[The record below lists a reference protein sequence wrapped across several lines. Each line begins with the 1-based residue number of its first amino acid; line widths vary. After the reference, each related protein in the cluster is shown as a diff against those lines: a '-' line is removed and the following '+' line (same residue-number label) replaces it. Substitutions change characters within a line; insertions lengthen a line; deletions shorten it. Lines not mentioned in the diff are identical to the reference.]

1 MSNHQIGIPSDA
13 PRPEGIEREKTLGSA
28 IELCA
33 KLAGFSLDKELQ
45 QQLYTQYT
53 ERKK

>member
-1 MSNHQIGIPSDA
+1 VFVNSGNFHECKYKN
-13 PRPEGIEREKTLGSA
+13 EGLWPMIERKA
-28 IELCA
+28 IVLDIEDD
-33 KLAGFSLDKELQ
+33 FEWNDKELQ